1 VDTSIIVV
9 IAIVVVFAVAV
20 PAMIRKSATE
30 LSRAEIDSVPDNA
43 AVVAAEAP
51 NPGHD
56 HSERTQV
63 FHDKPRSRPAVPA
76 PELSTAEDAPAL
88 SLSAPGPEL
97 AVIDGHAETATVAET
112 GPVAEAD
119 PESQLQTMPVAV
131 GQTRTAFSAEF
142 AATDHATTVDAATGR
157 GGGSH
162 GTGGH
167 GQSTAGNVR
176 MLHPAVHAV
185 FDDSS
190 RPAGQSG
197 SGRPTG
203 QHGVGQ
209 YGGDP
214 GRQSRPAHG
223 LPVLARSAGDDPRA
237 TSARGG
243 APRTVQP
250 GTSRGGHLGEGDP
263 RPGGPLNSN
272 PNLGADEEHAMTE
285 QATTLRESLKSLGTM
300 TRGFALV
307 LLASVLGVVVTSVLA
322 LFSVVHIA
330 LAGVFLGLGVVS
342 LLIVRTLNLR
352 RREVRKR
359 LRRLEHRPKP
369 EAKPR
374 TAPVQQRR
382 APTAERTAPART
394 SSRTHTGRASGSNAA
409 AQPAPTSSSAPTAAP
424 TSSPAPTAAPTS
436 SPAPT
441 SAPTSSGTAA
451 RIAAAARGRN
461 GTTKAA
467 QARAVMAR
475 STEAK
480 RAREEADT
488 GEIPLVRIRKEAT
501 EGHTT
506 RQVLLTGPIP
516 AVEEGT
522 PADSADDTT
531 DRRREKAGSAEKS
544 LSAETTAATEV
555 TAAEEAA
562 AADQAAETSAAPVSL
577 GSDLPDEADTAATD
591 SDDADVRAALDAA
604 APKVDDPFM
613 QRLKSRDGWSP
624 TPLPVPSYVDAPEA
638 EHPAPSATAADA
650 SSYETEARSREDIA
664 AQFAAELGYRPELS
678 DSAREEGPL
687 EHGRKAIRTTK
698 AADLGAVNDV
708 LARRRA

>member
-1 VDTSIIVV
+1 
-9 IAIVVVFAVAV
+9 
-20 PAMIRKSATE
+20 
-30 LSRAEIDSVPDNA
+30 EIDSVPDNA

-88 SLSAPGPEL
+88 SLSAPAPEL

-176 MLHPAVHAV
+176 VLQPADHAV
-185 FDDSS
+185 LG
-190 RPAGQSG
+190 A
-197 SGRPTG
+197 
-203 QHGVGQ
+203 GQ

-307 LLASVLGVVVTSVLA
+307 LLASV
-322 LFSVVHIA
+322 
-330 LAGVFLGLGVVS
+330 
-342 LLIVRTLNLR
+342 
-352 RREVRKR
+352 
-359 LRRLEHRPKP
+359 
-369 EAKPR
+369 
-374 TAPVQQRR
+374 
-382 APTAERTAPART
+382 
-394 SSRTHTGRASGSNAA
+394 
-409 AQPAPTSSSAPTAAP
+409 
-424 TSSPAPTAAPTS
+424 
-436 SPAPT
+436 
-441 SAPTSSGTAA
+441 
-451 RIAAAARGRN
+451 
-461 GTTKAA
+461 
-467 QARAVMAR
+467 
-475 STEAK
+475 
-480 RAREEADT
+480 
-488 GEIPLVRIRKEAT
+488 
-501 EGHTT
+501 
-506 RQVLLTGPIP
+506 
-516 AVEEGT
+516 
-522 PADSADDTT
+522 
-531 DRRREKAGSAEKS
+531 
-544 LSAETTAATEV
+544 
-555 TAAEEAA
+555 
-562 AADQAAETSAAPVSL
+562 
-577 GSDLPDEADTAATD
+577 
-591 SDDADVRAALDAA
+591 
-604 APKVDDPFM
+604 
-613 QRLKSRDGWSP
+613 
-624 TPLPVPSYVDAPEA
+624 
-638 EHPAPSATAADA
+638 
-650 SSYETEARSREDIA
+650 
-664 AQFAAELGYRPELS
+664 
-678 DSAREEGPL
+678 
-687 EHGRKAIRTTK
+687 
-698 AADLGAVNDV
+698 
-708 LARRRA
+708 